1 VIEGTNDK
9 VQCIVRASLSTF
21 LTVMPGPERND
32 PARQPGLHDALLR
45 ADDDRLRRDDGLQH
59 GRQRERRLRRD
70 RADRELLRPHFQRE
84 RRRLVHHGAH
94 LHRTCPPRAGAPR
107 TRSRA
112 VGRQFIKIWFFP
124 RNAGP
129 PGAFQSATGTV
140 DTSTLGTP
148 TAFFPNTNCN
158 IDGYF
163 AAQNIIFD
171 LTLCGQWAGAV
182 FNSDGCSGNCVGM
195 FLLAPASRDALLTPI
210 VQTT

>member
-1 VIEGTNDK
+1 
-9 VQCIVRASLSTF
+9 
-21 LTVMPGPERND
+21 
-32 PARQPGLHDALLR
+32 
-45 ADDDRLRRDDGLQH
+45 
-59 GRQRERRLRRD
+59 
-70 RADRELLRPHFQRE
+70 
-84 RRRLVHHGAH
+84 
-94 LHRTCPPRAGAPR
+94 
-107 TRSRA
+107 
-112 VGRQFIKIWFFP
+112 
-124 RNAGP
+124 
-129 PGAFQSATGTV
+129 V